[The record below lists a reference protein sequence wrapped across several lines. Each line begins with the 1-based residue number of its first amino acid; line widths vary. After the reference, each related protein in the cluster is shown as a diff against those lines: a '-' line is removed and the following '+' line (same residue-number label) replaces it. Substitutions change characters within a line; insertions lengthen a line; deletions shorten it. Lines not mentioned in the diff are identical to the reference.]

1 MKEDGKEIGTVNEL
15 PRDRSFPMENS
26 FYFSLTTHESLGI
39 LFLIGI
45 SQQRIGKKKDSK
57 GDDRRIRTADSNHET
72 LGTEDKSRQKT
83 SSIKKELVYDEDF
96 LCHKTLSSSLCL
108 CTSFFCF
115 LFYFCFLLKMVSQR
129 YFY

>member
-1 MKEDGKEIGTVNEL
+1 MDF
-15 PRDRSFPMENS
+15 SFL
-26 FYFSLTTHESLGI
+26 FQILTLTTHESLGI

-96 LCHKTLSSSLCL
+96 LCHKTLSSSLL
-108 CTSFFCF
+108 IS
-115 LFYFCFLLKMVSQR
+115 
-129 YFY
+129 